1 MRAFMIILWLI
12 FMFLIFGC
20 LGVNYFFARI
30 IARKPWNLRIDRN
43 YKPKIS
49 IVVPTYNEREI
60 IKYKLK
66 NLFKLEYPRHLM
78 EIIFV
83 DSGSTDSTV
92 DFIKKF
98 SDAHPYMNIKVIEE
112 NERKGKSA
120 ALNLALKSCTG
131 EVIIV
136 SDADCFWP
144 SDILSRSLPY
154 LADPTVG
161 AISGPKKLLNPKDSW
176 VTKCEDLYLQS
187 VNLVKLSES
196 KRSSTILFEGGFSA
210 YKKEA
215 LTQFDPYNTG
225 SDDCGTVIDILRR
238 KYRAIM
244 VPEAEFYTTFPKTL
258 KEKLGIKIRRA
269 SQLLKLFKMYIK
281 FLFKKEIGVGKAVV
295 VKNLILYFVMPLA
308 FFIFISSTVYLFFS
322 YPYASFLLLLLLLP
336 KVRMYVFEATIN
348 CVVLMMA
355 IVVGIFGKNFII
367 WNQPRDRILL
377 TEKML
382 VQRDLI

>member
-1 MRAFMIILWLI
+1 
-12 FMFLIFGC
+12 MFLIFGS
-20 LGVNYFFARI
+20 LGVNYFFAKI
-30 IARKPWNLRIDRN
+30 VAKKPWNLRIDKN

-49 IVVPTYNEREI
+49 IVVPVYNERKV

-66 NLFKLEYPRHLM
+66 NLSRIEYPRHLM

-92 DFIKKF
+92 NFIKKF
-98 SDAHPYMNIKVIEE
+98 SNDHPHINIKIIEE

-131 EVIIV
+131 DVIIV

-144 SDILSRSLPY
+144 SNILSRSIPY

-161 AISGPKKLLNPKDSW
+161 AISGPKKLLNSTDSW
-176 VTKCEDLYLQS
+176 ITKCENLYLQS
-187 VNLVKLSES
+187 VNLIKLGES
-196 KRSSTILFEGGFSA
+196 KSSSTVLFEGGFSA

-215 LTQFDPYNTG
+215 LTQFDQHNTG
-225 SDDCGTVIDILRR
+225 SDDCGTVIDVLRR

-258 KEKLGIKIRRA
+258 KEKLGVKIRRA
-269 SQLLKLFKMYIK
+269 SQLLRLFKTYTK
-281 FLFKKEIGVGKAVV
+281 FLFKKEIKVGRAVV
-295 VKNLILYFVMPLA
+295 VKNLILYFVIPLA
-308 FFIFISSTVYLFFS
+308 FFIFTSSTVCLFLN
-322 YPYASFLLLLLLLP
+322 YPYASFLLLLLLFP
-336 KVRMYVFEATIN
+336 KLRMYVFEATIN
-348 CVVLMMA
+348 CVVLVMA
-355 IVVGIFGKNFII
+355 IVLGIFGKNFII

-382 VQRDLI
+382 IQRNLI